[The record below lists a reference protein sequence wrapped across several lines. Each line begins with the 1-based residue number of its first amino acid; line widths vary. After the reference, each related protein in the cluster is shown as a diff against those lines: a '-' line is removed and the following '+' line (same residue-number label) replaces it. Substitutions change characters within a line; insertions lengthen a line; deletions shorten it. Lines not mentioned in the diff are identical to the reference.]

1 MNHQDHVKLLRRA
14 IPADSPGPWAD
25 FGSGDGAFTLALRDL
40 VGPQIEIY
48 SIEKA
53 ESRLDQQQRN
63 FLVRFPESNIQF
75 LHQDFTRPLELP
87 PLDGLVMANSL
98 HYFRNKER
106 LLEQIRGYLKP
117 GGRLVLVEYNADSG
131 NPWVPYPLSFE
142 TFQQVARRAGYVEPQ
157 LLETTP
163 SRFLGQIYS
172 AVTFVPVNRGTPH

>member
-1 MNHQDHVKLLRRA
+1 
-14 IPADSPGPWAD
+14 
-25 FGSGDGAFTLALRDL
+25 
-40 VGPQIEIY
+40 
-48 SIEKA
+48 
-53 ESRLDQQQRN
+53 
-63 FLVRFPESNIQF
+63 
-75 LHQDFTRPLELP
+75 
-87 PLDGLVMANSL
+87 MANSL
-98 HYFRNKER
+98 HFFRNKER

-172 AVTFVPVNRGTPH
+172 AVTFVPVNRGTLH